1 MEIKLFWSD
10 KIKGRDYKPIQEF
23 FQKMSNRLIMGH
35 VRYGS
40 PKVEQKYMTRLGME
54 FKAYKKTGNM
64 EQLINIANYCILESL
79 APENKKFCFDNT
91 VDSVT
96 RGKLGGARE

>member
-10 KIKGRDYKPIQEF
+10 KIKGREYKPCLDF
-23 FQKMSNRLIMGH
+23 FQKMANRLLMGH
-35 VRYGS
+35 VRYGP
-40 PKVEQKYMTRLGME
+40 PKVEQRYMTRMVME
-54 FKAYKKTGNM
+54 MKAYKRYGNM
-64 EQLINIANYCILESL
+64 EHLYNIANYCLLESV
-79 APENKKFCFDNT
+79 APENKKFCFDAG